1 MALLDM
7 DSDGDVELVG
17 CLLTLR
23 NVEISSVPTQ

>member
-7 DSDGDVELVG
+7 DSAGDIGFVG

-23 NVEISSVPTQ
+23 NVEIPLVPTQ